1 MTLPARPPGK
11 CLPTPASEPP
21 DAVSAMSDHNLLG
34 LITAAGESTRMG
46 GFPKPLLTVDRQRF
60 VERLIEQYERAGVEP
75 VVVLGY
81 EADEVRARADLTGA
95 TVIENEQYEAG
106 MLSSVRSGVREAR
119 ARDADGLL
127 LAPVDYPLI
136 PVSVVRSVAEAFA
149 ADREADVIQPTT
161 DGERGHPPL
170 FAASTFDALLH
181 DPATEERGARA
192 VVYADDTDTRE
203 VDVDDERIFVDV
215 DTPAEYWDAVK
226 TYT

>member
-1 MTLPARPPGK
+1 
-11 CLPTPASEPP
+11 
-21 DAVSAMSDHNLLG
+21 MSDPSLLG

-60 VERLIEQYERAGVEP
+60 VERLIEQYGRAGVEP

-106 MLSSVRSGVREAR
+106 MLSSVRAGVREAR

-127 LAPVDYPLI
+127 LSPVDYPLI
-136 PVSVVRSVAEAFA
+136 PASVVRFVAEAFA
-149 ADREADVIQPTT
+149 ADRAADVIQPTT

-170 FAASTFDALLH
+170 FAASTFDTLLH

-215 DTPAEYWDAVK
+215 DTPAEYWDAIK
-226 TYT
+226 THT